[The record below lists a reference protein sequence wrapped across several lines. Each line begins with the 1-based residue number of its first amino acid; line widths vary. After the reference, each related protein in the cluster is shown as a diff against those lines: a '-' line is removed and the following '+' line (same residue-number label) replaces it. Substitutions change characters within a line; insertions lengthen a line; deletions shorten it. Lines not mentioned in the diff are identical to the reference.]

1 MKKPISIALL
11 ALLASACATTEMAT
25 APAPIAPTAEN
36 VAKAIAAAEAA
47 NGKAAA
53 VGYEWR
59 DTAQLIEDAK
69 KAAADNEPA
78 KAISLATQAEHQGIN
93 AVKQHD
99 AQMEAIK
106 SY

>member
-11 ALLASACATTEMAT
+11 ALLASACATTEMTT
-25 APAPIAPTAEN
+25 APAPQPTAEN

-47 NGKAAA
+47 KSKAAA

-59 DTAQLIEDAK
+59 DTAQLIDEAK
-69 KAAADNEPA
+69 KAAAANEPA
-78 KAISLATQAEHQGIN
+78 KAIALAKQAEHQGIN

-99 AQMEAIK
+99 AQMEAVK
-106 SY
+106 SH